1 MRTRNYGSLFE
12 RVERIQTS
20 LDKAERKTVYVE
32 QHSDRAEC
40 IRREFRL

>member
-20 LDKAERKTVYVE
+20 IDKAERKTILRKRPA
-32 QHSDRAEC
+32 HAEC
-40 IRREFRL
+40 IMKEFRL